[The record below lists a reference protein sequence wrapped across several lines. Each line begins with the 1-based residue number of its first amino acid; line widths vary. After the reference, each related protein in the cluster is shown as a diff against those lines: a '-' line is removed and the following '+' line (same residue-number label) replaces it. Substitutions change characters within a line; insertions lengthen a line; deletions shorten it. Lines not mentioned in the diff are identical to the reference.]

1 MLSLIGLVAALTL
14 LVIVT
19 VRGMSLFIATPIC
32 ALLVALTSDI
42 ALFPQLAASG
52 QSDLLTAYMDGFTSF
67 IGSWFFMFL
76 LGSIFGKLMEDT
88 GAAESI
94 ARWVLTGIGHQ
105 RAALAI
111 VVACAILTYG
121 GVSLFVVA
129 FLVYPTSLSKFR
141 PERANS

>member
-1 MLSLIGLVAALTL
+1 MRSLIGLVAARTL
-14 LVIVT
+14 LVMVT

-76 LGSIFGKLMEDT
+76 LGSIFGRSEERRVGKECVST
-88 GAAESI
+88 CRS
-94 ARWVLTGIGHQ
+94 RWSPYH
-105 RAALAI
+105 
-111 VVACAILTYG
+111 
-121 GVSLFVVA
+121 
-129 FLVYPTSLSKFR
+129 
-141 PERANS
+141 